1 VRICRL
7 QYTITT
13 DTHQQRPDLLVLLQ
27 LFLAAVFFR
36 SMPTLLVLHYL
47 IQAID
52 FPLHDTTRH
61 KTTQHKVR
69 YHTES
74 SRQQAAWQGRVV
86 HVHCRKRT
94 QAMQG

>member
-1 VRICRL
+1 MQAAVHNH
-7 QYTITT
+7 TITT

-52 FPLHDTTRH
+52 FPLHDTTRRN
-61 KTTQHKVR
+61 TTQDDA
-69 YHTES
+69 T
-74 SRQQAAWQGRVV
+74 QGEVP
-86 HVHCRKRT
+86 H
-94 QAMQG
+94 